1 MTTAGPTMFDNR
13 FSRRRF
19 MQYSA
24 AGAGVVAVSPY
35 LSKLRA
41 FAAPPVADDQGI
53 VVTIDLSG
61 GNDGLNMVIPYAD
74 SQYGKIRSTLNIK
87 NSLPI
92 GSGLGLHPSMP
103 KLKAR
108 FDNEQV
114 AVLRGVG
121 YQPPDL
127 SHFTSGDIWMRG
139 WGGSVPV
146 TTTGWMGRFLDT
158 LPNAD
163 HESLYGVSLHGN
175 VNEHLWSAIA
185 HPSSLPLSI
194 GGAFGIDRSDP
205 SDARMFDSLAAL
217 GKGSSGLGALG
228 DLYDSTEADLMAL
241 TQRIRPAYGF
251 KDQPT
256 DIQTQLV
263 LAAHL
268 INANLG
274 IRVIDTEIDG
284 FDTHTSQHDWHATLL
299 GRLDNAIDAF
309 FTALSPRWHGQVI
322 VMTFSEF
329 GRRPEENG
337 DHGTDHGTAAPHFV
351 IGSKVRGGLYGNQP
365 SLTHLDNNG
374 NLIPS
379 VDFHQMYATIL
390 HDWMGAKATTLLG
403 KPYTL
408 LNMFLE
414 GPSAPGSAGPA
425 VASEGYWTAGPNGQL
440 SGTGIATKFS
450 ALSHLTHPIVAG
462 ASTGTTRGLW
472 LCASDG
478 GVFSF
483 GDAKPHG
490 SAASSGH
497 GKPFVGMA
505 ATPTGKGYWLVAADG
520 AVFAYGDA
528 KKFGDATNVH
538 LAKPIVAMA
547 ATPTGKGYWLCASD
561 GGIFAYGDAKFH
573 GSTGNIHLAKPIVT
587 LASTP
592 SGKGY
597 WFCASDGG
605 IFAYGDAK
613 YHGTVHPGAGVCG
626 MARTRTGKGYWIAAH
641 DGTVYSFGDAKVL
654 GSAHEPTSV
663 IVAS

>member
-1 MTTAGPTMFDNR
+1 MFDNR

-35 LSKLRA
+35 LSKLKA
-41 FAAPPVADDQGI
+41 FAAPPVADNQGI
-53 VVTIDLSG
+53 VVTIDLAG
-61 GNDGLNMVIPYAD
+61 GNDGLNMVIPYSDAE
-74 SQYGKIRSTLNIK
+74 YAKIRSSLRVT

-103 KLKAR
+103 KLKER
-108 FDNEQV
+108 FDAGQV
-114 AVLRGVG
+114 AVIRGVG
-121 YQPPDL
+121 YNPADL

-139 WGGSVPV
+139 WGGTVPD
-146 TTTGWMGRFLDT
+146 TTTGWLGRYLDT

-175 VNEHLWSAIA
+175 VSEHLWSAVA

-205 SDARMFDSLAAL
+205 SDARMFDAIAAL
-217 GKGSSGLGALG
+217 GNGSSGLGPLG
-228 DLYDSTEADLMAL
+228 DLYDMTESDLMLL

-251 KDQPT
+251 PDQPT

-274 IRVIDTEIDG
+274 IRVFDTELDG
-284 FDTHTSQHDWHATLL
+284 FDTHSDQHDWHATLL
-299 GRLDNAIDAF
+299 GRLDAAIQAF
-309 FTALSPRWHGQVI
+309 FATLSPRWRGQVV

-351 IGSKVRGGLYGNQP
+351 IGSKVRGGLYGSQP

-374 NLIPS
+374 NLIPA
-379 VDFHQMYATIL
+379 VDFHQMYASVL
-390 HDWMGAKATTLLG
+390 DVWMGANATKLLG
-403 KPYTL
+403 KAYSPVNL
-408 LNMFLE
+408 FLE
-414 GPSAPGSAGPA
+414 GPSAPGSAGPMI
-425 VASEGYWTAGPNGQL
+425 ASEGVWVAGPTGQL
-440 SGTGIATKFS
+440 HAAGIATKFS
-450 ALSHLTHPIVAG
+450 SLGGVAHPIVAG
-462 ASTGTTRGLW
+462 ASTGSTRGLW
-472 LCASDG
+472 LCGSDG
-478 GVFSF
+478 GIFPF
-483 GDAKPHG
+483 GDAKSYGNAVNAHH
-490 SAASSGH
+490 A
-497 GKPFVGMA
+497 KPFVGMA
-505 ATPTGKGYWLVAADG
+505 ATPTGKGYWLVASDG

-528 KKFGDATNVH
+528 KKHGDATNVR

-547 ATPTGKGYWLCASD
+547 ATPTGGGYWLCASD

-573 GSTGNIHLAKPIVT
+573 GSTGNIRLAKPIVT

-613 YHGTVHPGAGVCG
+613 YHGTVHPAAGVCG

-641 DGTVYSFGDAKVL
+641 DGTIYSFGDAAVYA
-654 GSAHEPTSV
+654 SVHESTSV